1 MRWAVIAL
9 GMASLAGGVAVL
21 GTGRVGVNIFPSG
34 DQSEVDVT
42 LTMPSASAIETTDA
56 VAKQLE
62 QRLAA
67 YPEVRGIYTSVSG
80 DSAQIYAF
88 LVATTDRQR
97 SSTALAD
104 VFRNELGQG
113 IPGARVQTG
122 VPNAFGFGG
131 GSQAI
136 QIDVAGPNPDVLN
149 TLVDQVTT
157 VVQKTPGA
165 VDVNN
170 TNQHVMAQYT
180 VSVDRTRAADL
191 GVTAQSAA
199 ASLGAAVN
207 GTTVAAFQRAGQSNV
222 DIRLIAGDRFRAS
235 PQNLAGLPLQSTNG
249 TMVSLGQIG
258 TITRAAAPT
267 SIFHY
272 NRVRSVTINA
282 ANTADVPSGT
292 LQTAIQSNMRTVA
305 LPPGYSISYGGL
317 TQQGA
322 QAFGSIFSALG
333 VSIVLM
339 YALMLLLFRSVTLP
353 LAVLM
358 SLPLA
363 VIGALGA
370 MAISATDF
378 TLFSLLGLSLLIG
391 LVGKNAILLVD
402 YTDTLRKQGLGRT
415 AALLEAAPTRLR
427 PILMTTLSI
436 MVALLPIALGIEVG
450 SELLRAAAI
459 VLIGGLATSTLLTL
473 VFVPAMY
480 TIFDDIEAWVVSLIR
495 RVARPRQLEPEEVAI
510 LHPLRRVA

>member
-1 MRWAVIAL
+1 M
-9 GMASLAGGVAVL
+9 
-21 GTGRVGVNIFPSG
+21 
-34 DQSEVDVT
+34 
-42 LTMPSASAIETTDA
+42 
-56 VAKQLE
+56 
-62 QRLAA
+62 
-67 YPEVRGIYTSVSG
+67 
-80 DSAQIYAF
+80 
-88 LVATTDRQR
+88 
-97 SSTALAD
+97 
-104 VFRNELGQG
+104 
-113 IPGARVQTG
+113 
-122 VPNAFGFGG
+122 
-131 GSQAI
+131 
-136 QIDVAGPNPDVLN
+136 
-149 TLVDQVTT
+149 
-157 VVQKTPGA
+157 
-165 VDVNN
+165 DVNN

-235 PQNLAGLPLQSTNG
+235 PQNLAGLPLQSSNG
-249 TMVSLGQIG
+249 SMVSLGQIG
-258 TITRAAAPT
+258 TITRATAPT

-282 ANTADVPSGT
+282 SNTADVPSGT

-480 TIFDDIEAWVVSLIR
+480 TIFDDIEAWVVSLVR